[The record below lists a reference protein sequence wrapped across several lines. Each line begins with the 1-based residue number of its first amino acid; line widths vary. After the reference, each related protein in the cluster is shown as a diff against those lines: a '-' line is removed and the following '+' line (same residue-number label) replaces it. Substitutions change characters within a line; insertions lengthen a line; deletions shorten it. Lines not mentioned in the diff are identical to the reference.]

1 MATASEL
8 HILAPALLGPV
19 PGDVLAAEAEPPRF
33 PAMEVLLARG
43 DLSHCAKHSELLAIM
58 GDLLELE
65 PVPAGPIALLGAGG
79 VPADGYWFRA
89 APVHL
94 RPDRDRLL
102 LLGGGQLQPRAEEAR
117 ILLGEFN
124 TFFQG
129 DGLELVE
136 YAGEWFL
143 RAAHEPAIRTE
154 SLECVCN
161 RYLDAHLPSGPQ
173 ARRWIAFLNESQM
186 LFHASRVNREREARG
201 ELPLN
206 GLWIWGGGRLPRW
219 DSRSPVAA
227 IHADALEAR
236 GVAGLLGIES
246 APAAEELA
254 QIAPVAGPT
263 LVVWPQAQAA
273 LQLSDFGQ
281 WRWALAA
288 FEEVWAAQAVAAL
301 RDGRWQAVHLHIGH
315 GRRWRI
321 NPADLRRFWRR
332 RRSLIRWLT
341 QEA

>member
-1 MATASEL
+1 MAIASEL

-33 PAMEVLLARG
+33 PALELLLTRG
-43 DLSHCAKHSELLAIM
+43 RPGHCAKHGELLAIM
-58 GDLLELE
+58 GELLDLQ

-79 VPADGYWFRA
+79 MPADGYWFRA

-102 LLGGGQLQPRAEEAR
+102 LLAGDQLQSRAEEAR
-117 ILLGEFN
+117 VLLGEFN
-124 TFFQG
+124 AFFRE

-136 YAGEWFL
+136 HAGEWFL
-143 RAAHEPAIRTE
+143 RAAHEPEIRTE

-161 RYLDAHLPSGPQ
+161 RYLDTYLPSGPQ
-173 ARRWIAFLNESQM
+173 GRRWIAFLNESQM

-219 DSRSPVAA
+219 DSRSHVAA
-227 IHADALEAR
+227 IHADAFEAR
-236 GVAGLLGIES
+236 GVAGLLGIEP

-254 QIAPVAGPT
+254 QIVPVAGPT
-263 LVVWPQAQAA
+263 LAVWPQAQAA
-273 LQLSDFGQ
+273 LQQSDFGQ
-281 WRWALAA
+281 WRQALTA
-288 FEEVWAAQAVAAL
+288 FEESWAAQAVAAL
-301 RDGRWQAVHLHIGH
+301 RDGRWQTVHLHIGH

-321 NPADLRRFWRR
+321 NPTDLRRFWRR
-332 RRSLIRWLT
+332 RQSLIRWLI
-341 QEA
+341 QEV